1 MKIKVLAKSTQFW
14 YCRWPMHRT
23 L

>member
-14 YCRWPMHRT
+14 FCRWPMHRT